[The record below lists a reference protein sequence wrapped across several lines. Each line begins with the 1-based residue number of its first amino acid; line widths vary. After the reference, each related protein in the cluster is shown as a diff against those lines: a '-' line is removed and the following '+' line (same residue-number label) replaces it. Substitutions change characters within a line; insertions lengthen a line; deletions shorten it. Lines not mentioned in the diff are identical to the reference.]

1 MQCINPYLN
10 FPGNTEEAFN
20 FYRSVFGGE
29 FASVARFKDAPD
41 TAKMPEADRNK
52 IMHIALPIGN
62 GSVLMGTDV
71 VGAMSQG
78 FHEGQL
84 PPLRR
89 HREQGGGGQDL
100 PGALRRWEGEHAD
113 AADLLGILLRDA
125 QGQVRDPVDGQLRPP
140 EDVGERSGT

>member
-78 FHEGQL
+78 FHEGNNFHLSVGTANREEADKIFQGL
-84 PPLRR
+84 SVGGKASMPMQQTFWGSYFGMLKDRFEIQWMVSYDPPR
-89 HREQGGGGQDL
+89 
-100 PGALRRWEGEHAD
+100 
-113 AADLLGILLRDA
+113 
-125 QGQVRDPVDGQLRPP
+125 
-140 EDVGERSGT
+140 T